1 MALRQLRIASRRR
14 GALSTEKQG
23 LSCSLQ
29 AVCFQ
34 LGLPAAQGGLG
45 HGLLE
50 AQATIFTQQPS
61 TGTRQGPI

>member
-1 MALRQLRIASRRR
+1 MALRQLRIGSRRR
-14 GALSTEKQG
+14 GALRLSTENQG

-34 LGLPAAQGGLG
+34 PRLPAAQGGLG

-50 AQATIFTQQPS
+50 PQATIFT
-61 TGTRQGPI
+61 